1 MITVT
6 DDNVVV
12 VEQGSFEA
20 QKIAKAM
27 SSPASADLFNTLS
40 DCPMSAT
47 ALAERSG
54 LPLTTVKYHL
64 ENMLS
69 GGLIEVTDTRWSAK
83 GREMKIYAVKD
94 QVVVIAPKKKVDIR
108 GIVERYGVAAGALAV
123 VCALGLAIPS
133 TLLGFIQG
141 TPVGSDAVPAML
153 KTGQIEVGLGEPQA
167 VTIEANT
174 LVTPTDTI
182 AAVSG
187 IPPWIH
193 EAVILFFIAGVVIL
207 ALMMAYEVYS
217 IRRDV

>member
-1 MITVT
+1 
-6 DDNVVV
+6 
-12 VEQGSFEA
+12 
-20 QKIAKAM
+20 
-27 SSPASADLFNTLS
+27 
-40 DCPMSAT
+40 
-47 ALAERSG
+47 
-54 LPLTTVKYHL
+54 
-64 ENMLS
+64 
-69 GGLIEVTDTRWSAK
+69 
-83 GREMKIYAVKD
+83 
-94 QVVVIAPKKKVDIR
+94 IR

-141 TPVGSDAVPAML
+141 TSVGSDAVPAML
-153 KTGQIEVGLGEPQA
+153 KTGQIEVGLGDPQA

-187 IPPWIH
+187 MPPWVH

>member
-1 MITVT
+1 MVT
-6 DDNVVV
+6 DETIVV

-27 SSPASADLFNTLS
+27 SSPTSADLFNALS

-47 ALAERSG
+47 ALAERSE

-69 GGLIEVTDTRWSAK
+69 AGLIEVTDTRWSAK

-141 TPVGSDAVPAML
+141 TPLGPEATP
-153 KTGQIEVGLGEPQA
+153 TGAKNGLVSVNLGEPQA
-167 VTIEANT
+167 FA
-174 LVTPTDTI
+174 LATPTDT
-182 AAVSG
+182 AATVSG
-187 IPPWIH
+187 MPLWIH
-193 EAVILFFIAGVVIL
+193 EAVMVFFIAGIVIL

-217 IRRDV
+217 IRRDT